1 MMDVFNNF
9 WHLIPVTLVQS
20 LLYATVAFGIMIPF
34 RILALPDLTCEGSL
48 PLGGCLVAALV
59 IWGLN
64 PYLATVLS
72 VLAGAAAGAVTAWLH
87 LRFRIH
93 SLLAGILVFTMLW
106 SVNLR
111 VLGKPNAPMPGGD
124 NVFDALSPQ
133 ILMSDWLQVGVLAAL
148 AAGGTLLLIWMFRT
162 EIGLSMRCVG
172 VNERLAPALAI
183 RSNTYIV
190 AGFALANAIVAF
202 GGALLVQQQGYA
214 DVTMG
219 FGVLI
224 NGLAA
229 LIVGEA
235 IVGRQTVARQMCA
248 PLVGAIVYYQ
258 LLSLGLATGLHP
270 SDLKFLTGLFV
281 IATLALPRLLK
292 RGGGSNALGL

>member
-1 MMDVFNNF
+1 MTDILYSF
-9 WHLIPVTLVQS
+9 WYLVPVTLVQS
-20 LLYATVAFGIMIPF
+20 LMYATVAFGIMIPF
-34 RILALPDLTCEGSL
+34 RILGLPDLTCEGSL
-48 PLGGCLVAALV
+48 PLGGCLAVALLTA
-59 IWGLN
+59 GFN
-64 PYLATVLS
+64 PYGATVLA
-72 VLAGAAAGAVTAWLH
+72 VLAGAAAGAATAWLH

-111 VLGKPNAPMPGGD
+111 VLGKPNAPLPGES
-124 NVFDALSPQ
+124 NVFDALSPD
-133 ILMSDWLQVGVLAAL
+133 ILMSDWLQVGILGAL
-148 AAGGTLLLIWMFRT
+148 AVAGTLALIWLFRT

-172 VNERLAPALAI
+172 VNEKLAPAVAI
-183 RSNTYIV
+183 RSAVYIV
-190 AGFALANAIVAF
+190 GGFALANAIVAF

-235 IVGRQTVARQMCA
+235 IVGRHTVIRQMCA

-258 LLSLGLATGLHP
+258 LISLGLATGLHP

-281 IATLALPRLLK
+281 IVTLALPRLLR
-292 RGGGSNALGL
+292 RGGGSALGL

>member
-1 MMDVFNNF
+1 MTEILYSF

-59 IWGLN
+59 TLGLDA
-64 PYLATVLS
+64 YVATVLA
-72 VLAGAAAGAVTAWLH
+72 VLAGAVAGAATAWLH

-111 VLGKPNAPMPGGD
+111 VLGKPNAPMPGQE
-124 NVFDALSPQ
+124 NVFDVLSPQ

-148 AAGGTLLLIWMFRT
+148 AAAGTLALIWLFRT

-183 RSNTYIV
+183 RSKVYIIG
-190 AGFALANAIVAF
+190 GFALANAIVAF

-219 FGVLI
+219 FGILI

-235 IVGRQTVARQMCA
+235 IVGRQTVTRQMCA

-281 IATLALPRLLK
+281 IATLALPRLLR
-292 RGGGSNALGL
+292 RGDSNALGL

>member
-1 MMDVFNNF
+1 MTEIFYSF

-20 LLYATVAFGIMIPF
+20 LMYATVAFGIMIPF
-34 RILALPDLTCEGSL
+34 RILNLPDLTCEGSL
-48 PLGGCLVAALV
+48 PLGGCLLAALV
-59 IWGLN
+59 TIGLDA
-64 PYLATVLS
+64 YVATVLA
-72 VLAGAAAGAVTAWLH
+72 VLAGAVAGAVTAWLH

-111 VLGKPNAPMPGGD
+111 VLGKPNAPMPAQQ
-124 NVFDALSPQ
+124 NIFDAWSPQ
-133 ILMSDWLQVGVLAAL
+133 ILMSDWLQAGVLAGL
-148 AAGGTLLLIWMFRT
+148 AALGTLALIWLFRT
-162 EIGLSMRCVG
+162 EMGLSMRCVG

-183 RSNTYIV
+183 RSKVYIIG
-190 AGFALANAIVAF
+190 GFALANAIVAF

-235 IVGRQTVARQMCA
+235 IVGRHTVARQMCA

-281 IATLALPRLLK
+281 IATLALPRLLR
-292 RGGGSNALGL
+292 RGHGGALGL

>member
-1 MMDVFNNF
+1 MTDILYSF
-9 WHLIPVTLVQS
+9 WHLVPVTLVQS
-20 LLYATVAFGIMIPF
+20 LMYATVAFGIMIPF
-34 RILALPDLTCEGSL
+34 RILSLPDLTCEGSL
-48 PLGGCLVAALV
+48 PLGGCLTAALLAT
-59 IWGLN
+59 GFN
-64 PYLATVLS
+64 PYGATLLA
-72 VLAGAAAGAVTAWLH
+72 VLAGALAGATTAWLH

-111 VLGKPNAPMPGGD
+111 VLGKPNAPLPGEA
-124 NVFDALSPQ
+124 NVFDALSPE
-133 ILMSDWLQVGVLAAL
+133 ILMSDWLQVGMLGAL
-148 AAGGTLLLIWMFRT
+148 AVAGTLALIWLFRT

-183 RSNTYIV
+183 RSAVYIV
-190 AGFALANAIVAF
+190 GGFALANAIVAF

-235 IVGRQTVARQMCA
+235 IVGRHTVVRQMCA

-258 LLSLGLATGLHP
+258 LVSLGLATGLHP

-281 IATLALPRLLK
+281 IATLALPRLLR
-292 RGGGSNALGL
+292 RGEGNALGL

>member
-1 MMDVFNNF
+1 MTDILYSF
-9 WHLIPVTLVQS
+9 WYLVPVTLVQS
-20 LLYATVAFGIMIPF
+20 LMYATVAFGIMIPF
-34 RILALPDLTCEGSL
+34 RILNLPDLTCEGSL
-48 PLGGCLVAALV
+48 PLGGCLAAAFLTA
-59 IWGLN
+59 GFN
-64 PYLATVLS
+64 PYGATVLA
-72 VLAGAAAGAVTAWLH
+72 VLAGALAGAITAWLH

-111 VLGKPNAPMPGGD
+111 VLGKPNAPLPGGA
-124 NVFDALSPQ
+124 NMFDALSPE
-133 ILMSDWLQVGVLAAL
+133 ILASNWSQVGLLGAL
-148 AAGGTLLLIWMFRT
+148 AVAGTLALIWLFRT

-183 RSNTYIV
+183 RSAVYIV
-190 AGFALANAIVAF
+190 GGFALANAIVAF

-235 IVGRQTVARQMCA
+235 IVGRHTVIRQMCA

-258 LLSLGLATGLHP
+258 LVSLGLATGLHP

-281 IATLALPRLLK
+281 IVTLALPRLLR
-292 RGGGSNALGL
+292 RGQGSALGL

>member
-1 MMDVFNNF
+1 MTDILLSF
-9 WHLIPVTLVQS
+9 WYLIPVTVVQS
-20 LLYATVAFGIMIPF
+20 LLYSTVAIGIMIPF

-59 IWGLN
+59 AAGLD
-64 PYLATVLS
+64 PYGATLLS
-72 VLAGAAAGAVTAWLH
+72 ILAGACAGAVTAWLH

-111 VLGKPNAPMPGGD
+111 VLGKPNTSIPEG
-124 NVFDALSPQ
+124 NNIYDALSPT
-133 ILMSDWLQVGVLAAL
+133 ILASNGWQVAVFAAL
-148 AAGGTLLLIWMFRT
+148 AVAGTLLLIWLFRT
-162 EIGLSMRCVG
+162 EVGLSMRCVG
-172 VNERLAPALAI
+172 ANERLAPALAI
-183 RSNTYIV
+183 RSRVFII
-190 AGFALANAIVAF
+190 AGFALGNAIVAG

-219 FGVLI
+219 FGILI
-224 NGLAA
+224 NGLAS

-235 IVGRQTVARQMCA
+235 VLGRDTVARQVCA
-248 PLVGAIVYYQ
+248 PVVGSLIYYQ
-258 LLSLGLATGLHP
+258 LVSLGLATGLHP

-281 IATLALPRLLK
+281 IATLALPGLGK
-292 RGGGSNALGL
+292 RAGSAAGL

>member
-1 MMDVFNNF
+1 MTEIFYSF

-20 LLYATVAFGIMIPF
+20 LMYATVAFGIMIPF
-34 RILALPDLTCEGSL
+34 RILNLPDLTCEGSL
-48 PLGGCLVAALV
+48 PLGGCLLAALV
-59 IWGLN
+59 TMGLDA
-64 PYLATVLS
+64 YVATVLA
-72 VLAGAAAGAVTAWLH
+72 VLAGAVAGVATAWLH

-111 VLGKPNAPMPGGD
+111 VLGKPNAPMPAQQ
-124 NVFDALSPQ
+124 NIFDGWSPQ
-133 ILMSDWLQVGVLAAL
+133 ILMSDWLQTGVLAGLAL
-148 AAGGTLLLIWMFRT
+148 LGTLALIWLFRT

-183 RSNTYIV
+183 RSKVYIIG
-190 AGFALANAIVAF
+190 GFALANAIVAF

-235 IVGRQTVARQMCA
+235 IVGRHTVARQMCA

-281 IATLALPRLLK
+281 IATLALPRLLR
-292 RGGGSNALGL
+292 RGNGGALGL